1 MPKARLYLKDG
12 SEFVGDVFGALSD
25 AVGELVFTTAMNGYV
40 ESFTDPSY
48 KGQILVMTHPMIGNY
63 GVPKPS
69 YVKGILRNFESEHPT
84 IEGLVVSS
92 LTEDYKWNSA
102 ESLDAWL
109 ERHGVIGIQGVDT
122 RELTL
127 RIREHGSMNA
137 VISAKKLGK
146 RTLDKLFS
154 WEYESEDM
162 VLKASTNR
170 IIDYGG
176 RGKRLVVFDY
186 GLKHGILENLYSRG
200 FHLIRVPAGTKA
212 EAALSYKPNG
222 IVLTNGPGNP
232 ALLRD
237 NVKEV
242 AALLEYGVPT
252 LGICL
257 GHQLVSMALGM
268 KVQKMKFGHR
278 AINKP
283 VIDLKL
289 KKAYI
294 TTHNHGY
301 AVYKDNSER
310 GVKVRFMSPDDGI
323 IEGLEGTNGKLL
335 TTQFHPEARPGTN
348 DALFIFDEFAR
359 MV

>member
-1 MPKARLYLKDG
+1 MKDG
-12 SEFVGDVFGALSD
+12 SEFVGDVFGAFSD
-25 AVGELVFTTAMNGYV
+25 AIGELVFTTAMNGYV

-69 YVKGILRNFESEHPT
+69 YLNGILRNFESERPT
-84 IEGLVVSS
+84 IEGLVVSK
-92 LTEDYKWNSA
+92 LTEDSKWSSA

-109 ERHGVIGIQGVDT
+109 ERHGVIGVQGIDT

-127 RIREHGSMNA
+127 KIREGGSMNA
-137 VISAKKLGK
+137 VVSVKKLGMK
-146 RTLDKLFS
+146 KLGELFS
-154 WEYESEDM
+154 WRYGSEDL
-162 VLKASTNR
+162 VGKASTDR
-170 IIDYGG
+170 VIDYGG
-176 RGKRLVVFDY
+176 NGKRLVVFDY
-186 GLKHGILENLYSRG
+186 GLKHGILENLYARG
-200 FHLIRVPAGTKA
+200 FHLIRVPARTSA
-212 EAALSYKPNG
+212 EEALSYSPDG

-232 ALLRD
+232 ALLRS

-257 GHQLVSMALGM
+257 GHQLISMALGM
-268 KVQKMKFGHR
+268 EVKKMKFGHR

-301 AVYKDNSER
+301 AVYDAEPVGN
-310 GVKVRFMSPDDGI
+310 VKVRFVSPDDGI
-323 IEGLEGTNGKLL
+323 VEGLEGGSGKLL

-348 DALFIFDEFAR
+348 DALFIFDEFGR

>member
-1 MPKARLYLKDG
+1 MPKAHLYLKDG
-12 SEFVGDVFGALSD
+12 SEFVGDVFGAPAD
-25 AVGELVFTTAMNGYV
+25 AVGELVFTTAMNGYN

-48 KGQILVMTHPMIGNY
+48 RGQILVMTHPMVGNY

-69 YVKGILRNFESEHPT
+69 YLKGILRNFESEKPT
-84 IEGLVVSS
+84 IEGLVVST
-92 LTEDYKWNSA
+92 LTEDSKWNSA
-102 ESLDAWL
+102 ENLDAWL

-122 RELTL
+122 RELTI

-137 VISAKKLGK
+137 VISARKLSMK
-146 RTLDKLFS
+146 RLNELFS
-154 WEYESEDM
+154 WEYGSADL
-162 VLKASTNR
+162 VGKASTDR

-200 FHLIRVPAGTKA
+200 FHIIRVPAWTRA
-212 EAALSYKPNG
+212 EAALSYNPDG

-232 ALLRD
+232 ALLGS
-237 NVKEV
+237 NAKEV
-242 AALLEYGVPT
+242 AALLEYGLPT

-268 KVQKMKFGHR
+268 DVRKMKFGHR

-301 AVYKDNSER
+301 ALYSVESGSR
-310 GVKVRFMSPDDGI
+310 VKARFMSPDDGI
-323 IEGLEGTNGKLL
+323 VEGLEGTNRKLL

-348 DALFIFDEFAR
+348 DALFIFDEFAG